1 MRDTFTSKLADHAG
15 VHVHDIQLTVTDVVT
30 GRRARELRAR
40 MLQTTPTIDVVPF
53 TPTMGPLDALLTKIA
68 LSPR

>member
-1 MRDTFTSKLADHAG
+1 VRATSP
-15 VHVHDIQLTVTDVVT
+15 
-30 GRRARELRAR
+30 RARSISRAETTPTPTR
-40 MLQTTPTIDVVPF
+40 AETTPTIDVVPF